1 MVIIAQKKRLVDCA
15 YSELDTSSLQQLA
28 LEILDLLPKTEK
40 KYKVRT
46 TEWKVKTV
54 LKEIR
59 LAEKEIKEERQVL
72 KAQEGKERE
81 KHHHKNKSFGS
92 FLHHREKNIRKTIHS
107 EIVYLL

>member
-1 MVIIAQKKRLVDCA
+1 MRKMEIIAQKKRLVDCA

-46 TEWKVKTV
+46 AEWKVKMV

-59 LAEKEIKEERQVL
+59 LAEKEIKER
-72 KAQEGKERE
+72 
-81 KHHHKNKSFGS
+81 
-92 FLHHREKNIRKTIHS
+92 
-107 EIVYLL
+107 